1 MALFRG
7 IITIE
12 YANKQ
17 HFVHGGKGTFQNYN
31 TDQKAAISKLKER
44 GIDNETVYLFFV
56 KECNALKAN
65 DSPDVVNGYM
75 PRGYQFG
82 FIYNELNNYR
92 TDAHEI
98 CHGAFHLKHT
108 FAQDDF
114 LAAER
119 TTDNLMDYND
129 GKTLNHWQWKDIHQ
143 PKSVRFRWLQD
154 EEGAEAWSEGT
165 RYKCISTELATKIK
179 SKYRYFYYPD
189 GSIVDMKDYLPS
201 GFYLS
206 NDVDAKTSYGTVAT
220 IREGDRDLYYSYSK
234 QSHANRGY
242 GYLLDG
248 SARLKYELP
257 SISADKAS
265 ELHPVRIRLTD
276 GKVTIID
283 FMGNELEAY
292 DEQMCNCQMAKY
304 TFSSEF
310 EPLVVDENKEYWFYD
325 KKENKII
332 IVTKV
337 HDLSWLKIAK
347 DSVSYDEIR
356 EFEPGEIR
364 MTEAQLADSKYN
376 WLRNDVIKTMN
387 DGGKVVM
394 VGMAVTALAPYLI
407 EYAAAYGIETGTAI
421 LRNGVKKLGSDFATG
436 SISEAVS
443 YLIAEYVDKKILSE
457 PAQPIEIKADFVSDV
472 ISAGFRNMVKP
483 SEKIRIISVCIDG
496 VNIDDLLNSDEDAII
511 RIIRGSIQCAI
522 STGSDKLFDV
532 IKSRISHKLINV
544 TSQRIVMAIRKLNH
558 NNPEAELE
566 MVSFL
571 CGKNNHWLSEMK
583 RIIREYGNG
592 AFYMLQDL
600 DIDYMKLST
609 SNFERLSR
617 FVKTNVGNENELN
630 IMKSLLNSGRDINRM
645 LRYIH
650 SKGSSAKILDEI
662 CNNEL
667 FLSKIEIGGKKISA
681 RQFLL
686 DYNGDIAMY
695 YKRDGNYEKYI
706 VYAID
711 DMKQYV
717 ELSIDNTSN
726 TVTKIFVGYITREFD
741 NLVSGYKN
749 IE

>member
-1 MALFRG
+1 
-7 IITIE
+7 
-12 YANKQ
+12 
-17 HFVHGGKGTFQNYN
+17 
-31 TDQKAAISKLKER
+31 
-44 GIDNETVYLFFV
+44 
-56 KECNALKAN
+56 
-65 DSPDVVNGYM
+65 
-75 PRGYQFG
+75 
-82 FIYNELNNYR
+82 
-92 TDAHEI
+92 
-98 CHGAFHLKHT
+98 
-108 FAQDDF
+108 
-114 LAAER
+114 
-119 TTDNLMDYND
+119 
-129 GKTLNHWQWKDIHQ
+129 
-143 PKSVRFRWLQD
+143 
-154 EEGAEAWSEGT
+154 
-165 RYKCISTELATKIK
+165 
-179 SKYRYFYYPD
+179 
-189 GSIVDMKDYLPS
+189 
-201 GFYLS
+201 
-206 NDVDAKTSYGTVAT
+206 
-220 IREGDRDLYYSYSK
+220 
-234 QSHANRGY
+234 
-242 GYLLDG
+242 
-248 SARLKYELP
+248 
-257 SISADKAS
+257 
-265 ELHPVRIRLTD
+265 
-276 GKVTIID
+276 
-283 FMGNELEAY
+283 
-292 DEQMCNCQMAKY
+292 
-304 TFSSEF
+304 
-310 EPLVVDENKEYWFYD
+310 
-325 KKENKII
+325 
-332 IVTKV
+332 
-337 HDLSWLKIAK
+337 
-347 DSVSYDEIR
+347 
-356 EFEPGEIR
+356 
-364 MTEAQLADSKYN
+364 
-376 WLRNDVIKTMN
+376 MN